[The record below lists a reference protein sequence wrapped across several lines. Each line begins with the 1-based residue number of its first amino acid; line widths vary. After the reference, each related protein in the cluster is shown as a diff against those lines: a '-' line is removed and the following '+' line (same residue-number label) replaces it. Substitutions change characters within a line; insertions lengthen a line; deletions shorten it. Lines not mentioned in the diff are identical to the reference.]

1 MIANGLNLE
10 FRASTRQRSSLPLV
24 LVLCTL
30 ALSVTASADE
40 PTIITLDAPDAGTG
54 PGAFISNPFGGP
66 PLFYPQG
73 TFPYGIND
81 SGAIGGNFQD
91 AHNVLHGFLRTP
103 EGEFITFD
111 APGAG
116 SGPAQGTQGF
126 AISPKG
132 GVVGKTFDANQA
144 QHGMLGTREGTVIV
158 FDAPG
163 AGTAAFQ
170 GTIAESVNA
179 EGAITGNYTDAS
191 GATHAFLRAPD
202 GHIATIDPP
211 AGTGPFTPFAFP
223 CLADCLTEEGA
234 IVGVYGDAA
243 GLVHG
248 FLRSPDGDFTKID
261 VSGAVG
267 GTAASGIN
275 AEGTIV
281 GGYIDANGV
290 NRGFLRARD
299 GLITKFD
306 VPSAGTGAGQGT
318 IIFFASIN
326 AEGDVTGDYLDAN
339 AVTHGF
345 VRDHRHGAITT
356 FDAPGTAGGTEP
368 ISNNAANAIT
378 GYYLDAS
385 GVGHGFL
392 RTGHRC
398 SQEGEDSERCRG
410 E

>member
-1 MIANGLNLE
+1 MTSNSRVLLFTGLL
-10 FRASTRQRSSLPLV
+10 FVVLSALTLRAS
-24 LVLCTL
+24 
-30 ALSVTASADE
+30 ASE
-40 PTIITLDAPDAGTG
+40 ESPRIITLDAPDAGTG
-54 PGAFISNPFGGP
+54 PGVFISNPFGGLP
-66 PLFYPQG
+66 FFYPQG

-116 SGPAQGTQGF
+116 GGPAQGTQGF

-132 GVVGKTFDANQA
+132 VVVGKTIDANQG

-163 AGTAAFQ
+163 AGSGAFQ
-170 GTIAESVNA
+170 GTIALSVNA

-191 GATHAFLRAPD
+191 GAGHAFLRAPD
-202 GHIATIDPP
+202 GSIATIDPP
-211 AGTGPFTPFAFP
+211 AGTGSLTPFASPCFP
-223 CLADCLTEEGA
+223 DCLTDEGA

-261 VSGAVG
+261 VAGAVG

-275 AEGTIV
+275 AKGTIV

-299 GLITKFD
+299 GTITKFD
-306 VPSAGTGAGQGT
+306 VPSAGTLAGQGT
-318 IIFFASIN
+318 IILFGSIN
-326 AEGDVTGDYLDAN
+326 AEGDVTGDYQDAN
-339 AVTHGF
+339 SVTHGF

-356 FDAPGTAGGTEP
+356 FDPPGAAGGTEP
-368 ISNNAANAIT
+368 ITNNAANAIT

-385 GVGHGFL
+385 GVAHGFL
-392 RTGHRC
+392 RTAHRC
-398 SQEGEDSERCRG
+398 ENCNEE
-410 E
+410 

>member
-116 SGPAQGTQGF
+116 S
-126 AISPKG
+126 
-132 GVVGKTFDANQA
+132 
-144 QHGMLGTREGTVIV
+144 
-158 FDAPG
+158 
-163 AGTAAFQ
+163 AAFQ

-211 AGTGPFTPFAFP
+211 AGTGPFTPFALP
-223 CLADCLTEEGA
+223 CLADCPT
-234 IVGVYGDAA
+234 
-243 GLVHG
+243 
-248 FLRSPDGDFTKID
+248 
-261 VSGAVG
+261 
-267 GTAASGIN
+267 
-275 AEGTIV
+275 AEG
-281 GGYIDANGV
+281 
-290 NRGFLRARD
+290 
-299 GLITKFD
+299 
-306 VPSAGTGAGQGT
+306 
-318 IIFFASIN
+318 
-326 AEGDVTGDYLDAN
+326 
-339 AVTHGF
+339 
-345 VRDHRHGAITT
+345 
-356 FDAPGTAGGTEP
+356 
-368 ISNNAANAIT
+368 
-378 GYYLDAS
+378 
-385 GVGHGFL
+385 
-392 RTGHRC
+392 
-398 SQEGEDSERCRG
+398 
-410 E
+410 